1 VLRLIGP
8 VLVLSTVIVFATG
21 VLLLFEGPSHRG
33 LLLLIHKVS
42 FILWLGVTGL
52 HVLGHLPRLAKSLR
66 LGRANA
72 AQLGISPGAAGR
84 NLALVGALVGG
95 VVLAIV
101 LIPDF
106 AVWTAPGAIP
116 HHHHEG

>member
-1 VLRLIGP
+1 
-8 VLVLSTVIVFATG
+8 
-21 VLLLFEGPSHRG
+21 
-33 LLLLIHKVS
+33 
-42 FILWLGVTGL
+42 
-52 HVLGHLPRLAKSLR
+52 
-66 LGRANA
+66 
-72 AQLGISPGAAGR
+72 
-84 NLALVGALVGG
+84 VGG